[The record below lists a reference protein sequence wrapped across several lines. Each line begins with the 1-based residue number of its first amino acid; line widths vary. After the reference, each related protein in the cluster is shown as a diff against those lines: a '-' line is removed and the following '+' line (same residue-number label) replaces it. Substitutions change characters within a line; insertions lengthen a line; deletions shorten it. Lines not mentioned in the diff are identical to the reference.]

1 MTRILL
7 KKFFNELICVNIT
20 LNSFNQEKN
29 SMIWINILIGLI
41 LLFAGRRL
49 FWLFVACVGFA
60 SGFHYAQQIGAI
72 HSPILVLILAIAVGA
87 AGAFIAILFQKAAIV
102 IAGFAAGGY
111 IVLILSDQFAGL
123 PSPMVWLPYIIGGV
137 VGAIVLFLVF
147 DWALIFL
154 STLTG
159 ATLIVQMAAFN
170 PWIEIALFI
179 ALVIAGMAFQAKSL
193 TGERRAQ

>member
-1 MTRILL
+1 
-7 KKFFNELICVNIT
+7 
-20 LNSFNQEKN
+20 
-29 SMIWINILIGLI
+29 MIWINILIGLI
-41 LLFAGRRL
+41 LLLAGRRL

-60 SGFHYAQQIGAI
+60 SGFHYAQQIWAI

-87 AGAFIAILFQKAAIV
+87 AGAIIAILFQKAAIV

-111 IVLILSDQFAGL
+111 IVLTLFDQFAGL

-137 VGAIVLFLVF
+137 IGAIVLFLVF

-159 ATLIVQMAAFN
+159 ATVIVQMAAFN

-179 ALVIAGMAFQAKSL
+179 ALFIAGMAFQAKSL
-193 TGERRAQ
+193 TGEGRAQ

>member
-1 MTRILL
+1 
-7 KKFFNELICVNIT
+7 
-20 LNSFNQEKN
+20 
-29 SMIWINILIGLI
+29 MIWINILIGLI
-41 LLFAGRRL
+41 LLFAGRGL

-87 AGAFIAILFQKAAIV
+87 VGAFIAILFQKAAIV

-111 IVLILSDQFAGL
+111 IVLILFDQFAGL
-123 PSPMVWLPYIIGGV
+123 SSQMVWLPYIIGGV

-179 ALVIAGMAFQAKSL
+179 ALVIAGVAFQAKSL